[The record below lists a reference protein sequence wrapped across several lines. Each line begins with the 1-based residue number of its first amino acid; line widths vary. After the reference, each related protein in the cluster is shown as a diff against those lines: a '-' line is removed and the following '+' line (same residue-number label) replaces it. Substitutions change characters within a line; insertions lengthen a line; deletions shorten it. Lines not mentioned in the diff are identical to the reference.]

1 MSDSC
6 NPVDWSLPSSI
17 HGISQVRILEW
28 VALSFSIEIALL
40 FQQFLFY
47 NFWVF
52 SHTTGI
58 THFIE
63 LCLPVLHRY
72 CAFYQLKV
80 CSNSALSKSISAIFS
95 KAVMMHFGYF
105 LLQSNKNIHLAFK
118 RWKKNK
124 MLIFKPNG
132 DFLEKWLIEKI
143 IIKHEQDD
151 C

>member
-95 KAVMMHFGYF
+95 KAVIHFVSLCHSLVILTIFQTFHYYYIFYDDLWSVIF
-105 LLQSNKNIHLAFK
+105 LCYYCSHVRQ
-118 RWKKNK
+118 WT
-124 MLIFKPNG
+124 
-132 DFLEKWLIEKI
+132 
-143 IIKHEQDD
+143 
-151 C
+151 